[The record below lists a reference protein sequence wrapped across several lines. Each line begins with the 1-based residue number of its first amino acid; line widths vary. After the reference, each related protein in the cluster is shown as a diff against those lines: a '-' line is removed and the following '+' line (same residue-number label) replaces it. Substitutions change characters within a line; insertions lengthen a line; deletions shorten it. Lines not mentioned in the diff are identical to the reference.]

1 MKVALLKDVPNLGK
15 RGDIRD
21 VSDGYGRNFLIKN
34 KLAEILTPQVAK
46 RLDTEKNRQEKI
58 AAELKKSTATLKEK
72 IEKIKLTLKAKI
84 GESGQMFGS
93 ITPTALLAELKKNNI
108 KIEKSQILSKPIKTL
123 GEHKIKIKL
132 PQEMEAEL
140 QIVIEP

>member
-1 MKVALLKDVPNLGK
+1 MKIALLQDVPNLGK
-15 RGDIRD
+15 RGDIKD

-34 KLAEILTPQVAK
+34 KLAEILTSQVAK
-46 RLDTEKNRQEKI
+46 RLETEKNRQEKI
-58 AAELKKSTATLKEK
+58 AVELKKSTANLKNK

-84 GESGQMFGS
+84 GEAGQMFGS
-93 ITPTALLAELKKNNI
+93 ITPTNLSTELKQNNI

>member
-1 MKVALLKDVPNLGK
+1 MKIALLKDVPNLGK

-21 VSDGYGRNFLIKN
+21 VSDGYARNFLIKN
-34 KLAEILTPQVAK
+34 MLAEILTHQVVK
-46 RLDTEKNRQEKI
+46 RLDIEKNRQEKI
-58 AAELKKSTATLKEK
+58 AAELKKSSANLKET
-72 IEKIKLTLKAKI
+72 IENTKLTLKAKI

-132 PQEMEAEL
+132 PQEIEAEL

>member
-15 RGDIRD
+15 RGDMKD

-34 KLAEILTPQVAK
+34 KLAEILTPQVVK
-46 RLDTEKNRQEKI
+46 RLDAEKNRQEKI
-58 AAELKKSTATLKEK
+58 AAELKKSAANLKEA

-93 ITPTALLAELKKNNI
+93 VTPTNLLAELKKNNI

-123 GEHKIKIKL
+123 GKHKIKIKL